1 MESIFGL
8 NSRRAAGPAGLATL
22 ALVLLSA
29 CPLRAQPRVRIV
41 TSLPTYAAIARE
53 IVGDLA
59 QVDAI
64 ARGDEDPHFVNPRP
78 SFAAM
83 VGKAD
88 VLIVT
93 GLDLELWVPAVIDRA
108 RNRRVIEGGPGHVV
122 AYSGI
127 KLLEVPENVS
137 RAGGDVH
144 VYGNPHIHTDP
155 INAIIVARNILATLE
170 RIDPQEA
177 STYERNARAFEDR
190 VMRRLYGDQLVDMLG
205 SEAIFD
211 LARTYAFWDFA
222 RGQVFQGK
230 PLTEYVGGWMAE
242 AAPFRD
248 RIMACYHKNW
258 AYFSARFRV
267 ECAIYIEPRPGI
279 PPSPGH
285 LREVV
290 DFMRDESVGVLFA
303 ANYFSH
309 SQIERV
315 AERTG
320 ARAVIVPE
328 HVSGAEGVNDYFD
341 LVDTWVSSLAQAFL
355 SEDRRRGHSY

>member
-1 MESIFGL
+1 MESISGL
-8 NSRRAAGPAGLATL
+8 KARRVGPAGLATL
-22 ALVLLSA
+22 ALILLAVGPLSA
-29 CPLRAQPRVRIV
+29 QSRLRIV
-41 TSLPTYAAIARE
+41 TTLPTYAAIARE
-53 IVGDLA
+53 ITGELA
-59 QVDAI
+59 QIDVI
-64 ARGDEDPHFVNPRP
+64 ARGDEDPHYVNPRP
-78 SFAAM
+78 SFAAV

-88 VLIVT
+88 VLVTT

-108 RNRRVIEGGPGHVV
+108 RNPRVIEGGPGNVV

-127 KLLEVPENVS
+127 KLLQVPENVS

-144 VYGNPHIHTDP
+144 IYGNPHIHTDP
-155 INAIIVARNILATLE
+155 INAIIIGRNILATLE
-170 RIDPQEA
+170 RLDPQHA
-177 STYERNARAFEDR
+177 STYESNARAFEDR
-190 VMRRLYGDQLVDMLG
+190 IMRRLYGDQLVDMLG
-205 SEAIFD
+205 FETIFD
-211 LARTYAFWDFA
+211 LARTYEFWDFA
-222 RGQVFQGK
+222 RNQRFQGK

-248 RIMACYHKNW
+248 QIVACYHKNW

-267 ECAIYIEPRPGI
+267 DCAIYIEPKPGI

-290 DFMRDESVGVLFA
+290 DFMRDKNVKVLFA

-315 AERTG
+315 AQRTG

-328 HVSGAEGVNDYFD
+328 HVSGAEGVDDYFELID
-341 LVDTWVSSLAQAFL
+341 MWVSGLAQAFL
-355 SEDRRRGHSY
+355 SEDRRSGDND